1 MSLQWTVVRFVP
13 DVIAGERINVGVV
26 VIDRTMSRRLGVLTR
41 FIRELSPVRDFAGH
55 DGAMIYADWLQEIGD
70 HLTADEVHWQ
80 AENSNGVIVFDPLQP
95 TRATDA
101 KAHLDRLARRYL
113 TRQEATP

>member
-1 MSLQWTVVRFVP
+1 MKLEWTVVRFVP
-13 DVIAGERINVGVV
+13 NVIAAERINVGVV
-26 VIDRTMSRRLGVLTR
+26 VIDWTMGKRLGVLTR

-55 DGAMIYADWLQEIGD
+55 DGAMIYAEWLQEIGD
-70 HLTADEVHWQ
+70 HLTVDDVYWQ
-80 AENSNGVIVFDPLQP
+80 VENSNHLIVFDPLQP

-113 TRQEATP
+113 TRMEATP